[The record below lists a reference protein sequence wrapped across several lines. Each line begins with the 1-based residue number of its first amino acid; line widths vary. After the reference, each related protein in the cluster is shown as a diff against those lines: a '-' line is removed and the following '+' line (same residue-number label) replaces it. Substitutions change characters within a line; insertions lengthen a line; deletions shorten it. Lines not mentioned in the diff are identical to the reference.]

1 MQPLEHE
8 AGVVSIPENPM
19 LGIDI
24 DRTGIAHST
33 AKCA

>member
-8 AGVVSIPENPM
+8 AGGVSIPEDPW

-24 DRTGIAHST
+24 DRTGIAHFT
-33 AKCA
+33 AAV